1 MEQTKE
7 WVITKKDLEDEESE
21 VVDDLVDFL
30 INLTNRLDEE
40 E

>member
-40 E
+40 A